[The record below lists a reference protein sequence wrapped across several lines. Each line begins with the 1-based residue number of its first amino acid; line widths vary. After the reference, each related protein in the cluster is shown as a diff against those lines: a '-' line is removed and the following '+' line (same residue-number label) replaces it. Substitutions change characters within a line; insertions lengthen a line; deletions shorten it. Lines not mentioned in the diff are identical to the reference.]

1 MKLLS
6 ERLAFIYKETPELEG
21 ERGQTGLIKASGA
34 SKSVV
39 NQWLNDKI
47 KSIDIRYALNIER
60 ELGFS
65 HIWLMTGDGDPHE
78 PPAAFL
84 KGNRPWHSAARAEAA
99 EEARITL
106 DEALTAKCG
115 TAEEQQLLTAYR
127 LTDEEGRIAFRAT
140 MKNVLIR
147 TEVTRNKAQ

>member
-1 MKLLS
+1 MNLLS
-6 ERLAFIYKETPELEG
+6 ERLAEIYKEMPELEG
-21 ERGQTGLIKASGA
+21 DRGQTGLIKASGA

-78 PPAAFL
+78 PPADFL
-84 KGNRPWHSAARAEAA
+84 KNARPGAWPKVTTATGGTPA
-99 EEARITL
+99 TL
-106 DEALTAKCG
+106 DEALTAKCE

-127 LTDEEGRIAFRAT
+127 LSDEQMRVIFRGVVSSA
-140 MKNVLIR
+140 LR
-147 TEVTRNKAQ
+147 RAQEARNKA